1 MSGGDRR
8 TSRDA
13 VGEKG
18 AHMSEV
24 QQATPSST
32 GPSRTLKI
40 GVAGIGQGAAG
51 VLPVMEAMPEIDL
64 AAGADVNPTTLE
76 RFKARYTEAR
86 VYDSVAKLCEDPDVE
101 AVWVASPN
109 RFHCEHTVM
118 ALEHGKHVIVEKPM
132 AVSLPEAERMIEAAE
147 RNGVKLLAG
156 HTNSF
161 ELPVRAMR
169 RVIMSGE
176 LGPLRAVHIWSYTD
190 WMLRART
197 ADEQDPEQGGGIPY
211 RQGSHQGDVVRLLG
225 GGMLRSVRAMTGQW
239 MPERPMPG
247 YHSAYLEFEDGTPA
261 TMMHNGYGYFMT
273 AEMFP
278 WAMEHQRYTPEERV
292 GIRRALR
299 SGRRDEEEDKQ
310 AFRIGG
316 SREAQLRR
324 QDGPRSWTPADLGI
338 VLVSCARG
346 DIRNSRYGL
355 YVYNDDGRR
364 ELLLP
369 HLGEGGLTEHRA
381 ELEEL
386 YEAVVLGKPVY
397 HSGQWGMA
405 TLEVVMAI
413 IESARERREVRLT
426 RQVPMPAEYDAEL
439 EIG

>member
-1 MSGGDRR
+1 M
-8 TSRDA
+8 
-13 VGEKG
+13 
-18 AHMSEV
+18 
-24 QQATPSST
+24 
-32 GPSRTLKI
+32 
-40 GVAGIGQGAAG
+40 
-51 VLPVMEAMPEIDL
+51 
-64 AAGADVNPTTLE
+64 
-76 RFKARYTEAR
+76 
-86 VYDSVAKLCEDPDVE
+86 
-101 AVWVASPN
+101 
-109 RFHCEHTVM
+109 
-118 ALEHGKHVIVEKPM
+118 
-132 AVSLPEAERMIEAAE
+132 
-147 RNGVKLLAG
+147 
-156 HTNSF
+156 
-161 ELPVRAMR
+161 
-169 RVIMSGE
+169 
-176 LGPLRAVHIWSYTD
+176 
-190 WMLRART
+190 
-197 ADEQDPEQGGGIPY
+197 
-211 RQGSHQGDVVRLLG
+211 
-225 GGMLRSVRAMTGQW
+225 
-239 MPERPMPG
+239 
-247 YHSAYLEFEDGTPA
+247 
-261 TMMHNGYGYFMT
+261 
-273 AEMFP
+273 
-278 WAMEHQRYTPEERV
+278 
-292 GIRRALR
+292 R

-426 RQVPMPAEYDAEL
+426 RQVPMPEEYDAEL